1 VCRPPAGQVAL
12 LQLLVSLHVSQLFTD
27 YPQLNNLRS
36 LVPDELIMAEIGSR
50 ADEFEGYLANARK
63 LIPTVNLN
71 KVFPAELE
79 KGSIHLE
86 NFLGHWGNVSIEE
99 LCKIC
104 LIVKWLKPRRIL
116 EMGTY
121 NGMTTLQMALNAP
134 PDCQVFTV
142 DLPPNFI
149 PSSPMG
155 KIDELLATKFRTQLD
170 SEVGVYFRERNDVQ
184 IAQIWG
190 ETAHADYEVIG
201 GKVDLVFVDA
211 AHDLENKRRDT
222 EIAFELLS
230 ENGVILWHNYADV
243 CNPYVTLCLAEY
255 AAKHRISHLRNTALA
270 VFYAGS
276 LS

>member
-1 VCRPPAGQVAL
+1 MN
-12 LQLLVSLHVSQLFTD
+12 FFEK

-36 LVPDELIMAEIGSR
+36 LVPDELILAEIGSR
-50 ADEFEGYLANARK
+50 ADEFEGYLAEARK

-79 KGSIHLE
+79 KGSIRLE

-142 DLPPNFI
+142 DLPPKYT

-155 KIDELLATKFRTQLD
+155 KIDELLATRFRTQLN
-170 SEVGVYFRERNDVQ
+170 SEVGSYFHGRNDVQ
-184 IAQIWG
+184 VTQMWG
-190 ETAHADYEVIG
+190 ETAHADYGIVG
-201 GKVDLVFVDA
+201 GKVDMVFVDA
-211 AHDLENKRRDT
+211 AHDLANKRRDT
-222 EIAFELLS
+222 EIAFDLLS
-230 ENGVILWHNYADV
+230 ERGVILWHNYADV
-243 CNPYVTLCLAEY
+243 CNPDVTFCLAEY
-255 AAKHRISHLRNTALA
+255 ASKHHIFHLRNTALA

-276 LS
+276 LA